1 MNVVRP
7 IAAPGKPAAAT
18 LGLLDCDIHPRPRG
32 VEEYRPWLSAAAW
45 ERLQTYGLRP
55 RHGFAKGYPFPK
67 AAPLASRRDAWPP
80 GGPPAS
86 NLDFVRAQ
94 HLDHYGIDVGILNP
108 LQPSGQGD
116 TNDDLS
122 AAMAHAVMHD
132 TGHKQSVFSLEI
144 KVSFYE
150 KVGPGEGRAEA
161 RVVRRGKRVAFLQAV
176 LYNPEG
182 KLAAE
187 ATSTG
192 MLADL

>member
-1 MNVVRP
+1 MDDNFEERIRSGKALSESMGNFHVTGWEPAHKRLTAAFTVRREYCHTNGT
-7 IAAPGKPAAAT
+7 IAQGGFITAW
-18 LGLLDCDIHPRPRG
+18 LD
-32 VEEYRPWLSAAAW
+32 
-45 ERLQTYGLRP
+45 
-55 RHGFAKGYPFPK
+55 
-67 AAPLASRRDAWPP
+67 
-80 GGPPAS
+80 
-86 NLDFVRAQ
+86 
-94 HLDHYGIDVGILNP
+94 
-108 LQPSGQGD
+108 
-116 TNDDLS
+116 

-132 TGHKQSVFSLEI
+132 TDHRQTVFSLEI

-150 KVGPGEGRAEA
+150 KVGPGEGRVEA